1 MKRIVHFICCALL
14 CTSCSNDEVQNTY
27 SRYRAYFEYSKVMTA
42 PPLFKA
48 LSGWGEYCLIYGAQ
62 QKMVFQSLT
71 DSYSDPMV
79 AADAYKTINCID
91 GFIVGRANMP
101 DMTSNEQPYLCF
113 DSACPNCFDD
123 SGIAKRLTLQENGF
137 AYCSRCKRKYNLN
150 DSGLLEEGDKGKKLE
165 RYKVYYNANTL
176 LINNR

>member
-1 MKRIVHFICCALL
+1 MKRIVHFICIALL
-14 CTSCSNDEVQNTY
+14 CISCSNDEVQNTY

-62 QKMVFQSLT
+62 QKMIFQSLT
-71 DSYSDPMV
+71 DGYADPMV
-79 AADAYKTINCID
+79 AADAYKTINCVD

-123 SGIAKRLTLQENGF
+123 SGIARRLSLQENGF
-137 AYCSRCKRKYNLN
+137 AYCPRCKRKYNLN
-150 DSGLLEEGDKGKKLE
+150 NSGLLEEGNKGKKLE
-165 RYKVYYNANTL
+165 RYRVYYNANTL